1 MTQSEFSDGAVET
14 DAGSRTLAHEGPN
27 AYREQSCGT
36 GQLYW
41 RFPIANASRPK
52 CFNLTG
58 WYRAIKQWVARA
70 CAGTPPD
77 RSARPAVTTP
87 FETYCSHFGS
97 TPGYFQDGAIAT
109 WDFFLTTQRQMSV
122 AGNFFEIG
130 VLSGKSALL
139 AACHMQRGEWCILND
154 INPIDDVVAK
164 IRSLDEPQVQ
174 AVLTKSLSLLTAPDL
189 GRFHGTARWVH
200 IDGDHDGHSV
210 TNDLHVAERFLA
222 DRGVICVDDFFS
234 GRYPQVTAA
243 VYKFLFDTTPLY
255 RMVLC
260 GAGKCYLVRS
270 ADYTLYEGLVR
281 KHLAGHLHSRGQSAT
296 IHKSTHAYDMGCFSI
311 DPRVRDM
318 DYCGRDADTADIPF

>member
-1 MTQSEFSDGAVET
+1 MA
-14 DAGSRTLAHEGPN
+14 
-27 AYREQSCGT
+27 
-36 GQLYW
+36 
-41 RFPIANASRPK
+41 
-52 CFNLTG
+52 
-58 WYRAIKQWVARA
+58 
-70 CAGTPPD
+70 
-77 RSARPAVTTP
+77 ARPAVTTP
-87 FETYCSHFGS
+87 FETYRSRFGS
-97 TPGYFQDGAIAT
+97 TPGYFQDGAIVT
-109 WDFFLTTQRQMSV
+109 WDFFLTAQRQMSV

-154 INPIDDVVAK
+154 VNPIDDVVAK
-164 IRSLDEPQVQ
+164 ICSLDEPQVQ
-174 AVLTKSLSLLTAPDL
+174 AVLTKSLCLLTAPDL
-189 GRFHGTARWVH
+189 VRFYGTARWIH

-243 VYKFLFDTTPLY
+243 VYKFLFDTMPRY

-281 KHLAGHLHSRGQSAT
+281 KHLAGHLSGHEQSYT
-296 IHKSTHAYDMGCFSI
+296 IHKSTHAYDMGCFSLG
-311 DPRVRDM
+311 PRERDS
-318 DYCGRDADTADIPF
+318 DYCGRDADTNDIPF